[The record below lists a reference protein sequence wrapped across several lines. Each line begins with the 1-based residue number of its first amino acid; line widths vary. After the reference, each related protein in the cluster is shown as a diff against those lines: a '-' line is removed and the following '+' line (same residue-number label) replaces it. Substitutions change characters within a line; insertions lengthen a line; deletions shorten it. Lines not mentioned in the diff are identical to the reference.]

1 MRKSRSWATSVLP
14 GCPCAR
20 QGFFPPKSGG
30 ASSGNPELLEW
41 NGMKRIYN
49 ILMCTHFRN
58 MKSMHL
64 EPLSDSGSV
73 VRRCSWWRARRSFP
87 LLLGGCGHLRR
98 SHLGGT
104 EVSGQSASRCA
115 PRGHPVSSREMSV
128 CSSIPFSLKYNPFW
142 PGSCHMPYR
151 SGWQPAGDPRVA
163 PTAPGVLP
171 AGGPRLSFPPPPA
184 RHTALSLQ
192 YIPSALRLTFI
203 FIF

>member
-115 PRGHPVSSREMSV
+115 PRGHPVSSREMSG

-151 SGWQPAGDPRVA
+151 SGRQPAWLRQLRVFFL
-163 PTAPGVLP
+163 PGARGSRSP
-171 AGGPRLSFPPPPA
+171 HPPPGTP
-184 RHTALSLQ
+184 RFHFSTS
-192 YIPSALRLTFI
+192 PVPCGLRLFL
-203 FIF
+203 FFR